1 MTRNKW
7 MVTVGSILLI
17 ALLASG
23 YMAVAAEYGSKEDPL
38 VTLSYITDVLEPEA
52 LKRVD
57 EAIAD
62 KTATLNA
69 ELDGKI
75 EEYVAKLDEA
85 LASGGGSA
93 SDLASNEA
101 LINAVADAVIEK
113 MGADSSATAPAGES
127 WKVVKLEA
135 GKKLTGKVGAQV
147 LLRIG
152 SATCL
157 APSSPGLINLSAGNE
172 LASGKALAQNNLY
185 MVTVEGRGITAGAGG
200 ATILACG
207 EYTIS

>member
-1 MTRNKW
+1 MARNKW

-113 MGADSSATAPAGES
+113 MVNPRFRFHND
-127 WKVVKLEA
+127 
-135 GKKLTGKVGAQV
+135 
-147 LLRIG
+147 
-152 SATCL
+152 
-157 APSSPGLINLSAGNE
+157 
-172 LASGKALAQNNLY
+172 
-185 MVTVEGRGITAGAGG
+185 M
-200 ATILACG
+200 
-207 EYTIS
+207 

>member
-1 MTRNKW
+1 MARNKW

-69 ELDGKI
+69 ELD
-75 EEYVAKLDEA
+75 
-85 LASGGGSA
+85 GGGSA